1 MPEKILI
8 VDDEQDGVSFI
19 SSVLDD
25 NGYDY
30 ISANNGN
37 TGLELATSEKPDLIL
52 LDLIMPEKSGIMMFQ
67 ELKKDPELRKIP
79 IVIVSGASEVTGVDF
94 KNFIFKQ
101 PVRKEDATESEAS
114 EPAHYFTPD
123 GFVEKPINP
132 EELIKAIQAALKK

>member
-37 TGLELATSEKPDLIL
+37 TGLELAGSEKPDLIL

-101 PVRKEDATESEAS
+101 PVSKEDGPESEAS
-114 EPAHYFTPD
+114 APAHYFTPD

-132 EELIKAIQAALKK
+132 EELIKAIQTALKK